1 MRLPCRAA
9 RGAIRSAVA
18 LSAATAP
25 IELVTFDCT
34 GTLFEPTRSVGE
46 LYKAALVAEAQKL
59 GLDTT
64 TFSSLDERALDDGFA
79 EAYAAAASIRPC
91 FGALTSIA
99 RTSEGWWRPLVQET
113 YVRGGVARDALAP
126 AFPGAFDYLYNTAF
140 VTTDGWRLRPHA
152 RQALEQLSRRA
163 GGARHVGVI
172 SNWDE
177 RLPLLLQRLGI
188 AHTIDFV
195 VASRL
200 EKVEKPSREIFDRA
214 RALAGVS
221 AEARCVHVGDSFALD
236 VQGAVDAGF
245 EAVWIAPPAKA
256 VAAARGAT
264 PHLYLST
271 LETLPDALE
280 WFG

>member
-64 TFSSLDERALDDGFA
+64 FSSLDERALDAGFA
-79 EAYAAAASIRPC
+79 EAYASAAQIRPC

-200 EKVEKPSREIFDRA
+200 EKVEKPSKEIFDRA
-214 RALAGVS
+214 RSLAGVS
-221 AEARCVHVGDSFALD
+221 AEAPACTSATRSRSTCRARSTPASRPCGSRR
-236 VQGAVDAGF
+236 
-245 EAVWIAPPAKA
+245 PPKPSRRR
-256 VAAARGAT
+256 AARRR
-264 PHLYLST
+264 LYLST

>member
-1 MRLPCRAA
+1 M
-9 RGAIRSAVA
+9 
-18 LSAATAP
+18 
-25 IELVTFDCT
+25 
-34 GTLFEPTRSVGE
+34 
-46 LYKAALVAEAQKL
+46 
-59 GLDTT
+59 
-64 TFSSLDERALDDGFA
+64 
-79 EAYAAAASIRPC
+79 
-91 FGALTSIA
+91 
-99 RTSEGWWRPLVQET
+99 QET

-200 EKVEKPSREIFDRA
+200 EKVEKPSREIFDCA

-221 AEARCVHVGDSFALD
+221 ADARCVHVGDSFALD

-245 EAVWIAPPAKA
+245 EAVDRAARQSRRGGARRDAAPLPLDARDAARRARVVWIAR
-256 VAAARGAT
+256 VTMRGR
-264 PHLYLST
+264 
-271 LETLPDALE
+271 DQI
-280 WFG
+280 